1 MRIFKE
7 LQVWQK
13 AHRLTLDLYGATKD
27 FPTEERFG
35 LQSQLRRAA
44 VSICS
49 NIAEGCGRGG
59 EREFAHFLNMAN
71 GSASE
76 VEYQL
81 LLAKD
86 LGHLTE
92 DKHRNLEERV
102 QEVGKMLTSF
112 IRSIDK
118 EGR

>member
-13 AHRLTLDLYGATKD
+13 AHRLALDLYDATKS
-27 FPTEERFG
+27 FPPEERFG
-35 LQSQLRRAA
+35 LQAQLRRAV

-49 NIAEGCGRGG
+49 NIAEGCGRSG

-71 GSASE
+71 GSTSE

-86 LGHLTE
+86 LGHLDEET
-92 DKHRNLEERV
+92 HRGLEERT
-102 QEVGKMLTSF
+102 QEVGKMLTGF